1 MAQTFYW
8 IGVSLAIL
16 SGMLNNF
23 GTVIQKKVVNEFS
36 GDSKFM
42 RNIIKKPLWILGLIL
57 GLGIGSI
64 LFLTAQ
70 VFIGPALIPGL
81 MASGL
86 IILAIGSIK
95 IVGESLTIKEITGI
109 IMMILAIFL
118 LGISGLSIDIVHTNL
133 LEVGFIIRTAIFT
146 SSLVLFSIL
155 CQIFQKRD
163 ANYRGIF
170 LAILSGFMYS
180 LSNFWVSPLMA
191 VMTHVLS
198 GNFELLELVLFI
210 ISAIILILT
219 NAIGIITI
227 TQAFRI
233 GQASNLVPIQQ
244 VPIQIAPIFVYLLVF
259 LLIPP
264 SIFSI
269 LSLVIGIILI
279 LISSFLLG
287 KRQEQLEEIK

>member
-1 MAQTFYW
+1 MAQIFYW

-23 GTVIQKKVVNEFS
+23 GTVLQKKVVNEFS

-42 RNIIKKPLWILGLIL
+42 RNIIKKPLWILGLVF

-95 IVGESLTIKEITGI
+95 IVGESLNIKEIIGI
-109 IMMILAIFL
+109 IMMIFAIFL
-118 LGISGLSIDIVHTNL
+118 LGISGLSIDIVNTNL
-133 LEVGFIIRTAIFT
+133 LEVSFIIRIAIFT
-146 SSLVLFSIL
+146 GSLVLFSIL
-155 CQIFQKRD
+155 CQIFQKRGE
-163 ANYRGIF
+163 NYRGIL

-198 GNFELLELVLFI
+198 GNFELLELVIFI

-219 NAIGIITI
+219 NTLGIITI
-227 TQAFRI
+227 THAFRV

-244 VPIQIAPIFVYLLVF
+244 VPIQITPIFIYLLVF

-264 SIFSI
+264 NIFSI
-269 LSLVIGIILI
+269 LYLIIGVVLI

-287 KRQEQLEEIK
+287 KRQEKLEEIK

>member
-1 MAQTFYW
+1 MAQIFYW

-42 RNIIKKPLWILGLIL
+42 RNVIKKPLWILGLVL

-95 IVGESLTIKEITGI
+95 IVGESLNIKEIIGI
-109 IMMILAIFL
+109 IIMILAIFL
-118 LGISGLSIDIVHTNL
+118 LGISGLSIDIVNTNL

-146 SSLVLFSIL
+146 GSLTLFSIL

-170 LAILSGFMYS
+170 LAVLSGFMYS

-191 VMTHVLS
+191 VMAHVLS
-198 GNFELLELVLFI
+198 GDFELLELVIFI

-219 NAIGIITI
+219 NTLGIITI

-244 VPIQIAPIFVYLLVF
+244 VPIQITPIFVYLLVF

-264 SIFSI
+264 NIFSI
-269 LSLVIGIILI
+269 LYLVIGVILI

-287 KRQEQLEEIK
+287 KRQEQLEEVK